1 MNYFE
6 ILEQKASEHE
16 EKEMCWSLHYL
27 VGFDE
32 DGDSC
37 EINGSESY
45 CDDCISEKID
55 EIQKLLEEK
64 GSKHIHK
71 EFDCSRED
79 IVFTEIG
86 CSEESC
92 PESDDFEICYN
103 CGKSIHTSV
112 LHTFDQEL
120 EHYLSEDQILKV
132 PDLSNCDCFRINEL
146 INSEDSIERHPKL
159 VEKLK
164 LKLKEQNTECTL
176 I

>member
-1 MNYFE
+1 M
-6 ILEQKASEHE
+6 LE
-16 EKEMCWSLHYL
+16 
-27 VGFDE
+27 V
-32 DGDSC
+32 
-37 EINGSESY
+37 
-45 CDDCISEKID
+45 
-55 EIQKLLEEK
+55 K

>member
-6 ILEQKASEHE
+6 ILEKKASEHE
-16 EKEMCWSLHYL
+16 EKEMCWQLNYI

-45 CDDCISEKID
+45 CDDCISKKI
-55 EIQKLLEEK
+55 EETQKLLEEK

-79 IVFTEIG
+79 VVFTKIG
-86 CSEESC
+86 YSEESY
-92 PESDDFEICYN
+92 PESDDFETCYN
-103 CGKSIHTSV
+103 CGKSIHTGV

-120 EHYLSEDQILKV
+120 EHYLNEDQILKV
-132 PDLSNCDCFRINEL
+132 YDLSNCDCYRINEL
-146 INSEDSIERHPKL
+146 INSKDSIERHPEL

-164 LKLKEQNTECTL
+164 LKLKKQNTECAL